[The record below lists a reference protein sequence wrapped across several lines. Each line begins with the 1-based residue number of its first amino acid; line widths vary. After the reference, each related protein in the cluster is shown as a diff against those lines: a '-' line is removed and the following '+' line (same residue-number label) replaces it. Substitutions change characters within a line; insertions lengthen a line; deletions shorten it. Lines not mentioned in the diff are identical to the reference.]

1 MTPRQVVN
9 KLQES
14 PATTMGG
21 GILGLGG
28 IVLMFLPSEIRGAC
42 MDAITTSEN
51 PMVYGG
57 IACLGIILTVI
68 GPGLKLKR

>member
-1 MTPRQVVN
+1 MTPKQQ
-9 KLQES
+9 LQKVRES
-14 PATTMGG
+14 QATTVAG
-21 GILGLGG
+21 GIFGFGG
-28 IVLMFLPSEIRGAC
+28 MILMFLPSDIRSAC

-57 IACLGIILTVI
+57 IACLGILLTVI